1 MKANKI
7 LAETTDS
14 LTYKLAF
21 RTKELLACPLCGP
34 NKGCNRR
41 RKQMQRNWKKFRKTK
56 FKLKRKQQRH
66 SE

>member
-14 LTYKLAF
+14 RTYKLAS
-21 RTKELLACPLCGP
+21 RTKELLACPVCAP

-41 RKQMQRNWKKFRKTK
+41 RKRMQRNWKKFRETK
-56 FKLKRKQQRH
+56 FKMKRKQRTH
-66 SE
+66 FE